1 MKNDAV
7 WMPNGGWLDSFP
19 CYSLKKGIGRVKYME
34 EPTDYKT
41 NFIWKN
47 GKDKEE
53 CIRKTEKVKQAA
65 IWAGRICA
73 GGAVMAVLVGFLQ
86 LYHVQKANMEVMASG
101 NPNPIRYV
109 NGQAEEVK
117 NDVITEGE
125 SKYQWDY
132 ENPELVAEEN
142 DSLSMLE
149 DRSYDWQ
156 LTLVNPW
163 HTLDE
168 NYSISVVE
176 LTNGQS
182 VDERCYPEL
191 QAMLDDCRAEGLS
204 PYICSSYRT
213 WEKQNRLFEENVR
226 VLMTQGYSEAEART
240 ETAKNIAIP
249 GTSEH
254 QLGLAVDIVDKN
266 YQLLDESQ
274 EDTAVQGWLMEN
286 SWRYGF
292 ILRYPVDKSEITGIV
307 YEPWHYRYVGKEAA
321 ETIYKEGLCLEEYL
335 EKQN

>member
-1 MKNDAV
+1 
-7 WMPNGGWLDSFP
+7 
-19 CYSLKKGIGRVKYME
+19 ME

-41 NFIWKN
+41 DSVWKN
-47 GKDKEE
+47 DKDKGER
-53 CIRKTEKVKQAA
+53 IRKTEGLKRAV

-73 GGAVMAVLVGFLQ
+73 GGASMTVLFGFLH

-109 NGQAEEVK
+109 NEQAEEVRS
-117 NDVITEGE
+117 NGIMEGE
-125 SKYQWDY
+125 SEQLQDY
-132 ENPELVAEEN
+132 ENPELVAEET
-142 DSLSMLE
+142 DSLSMRE
-149 DRSYDWQ
+149 GESYDWQ

-191 QAMLDDCRAEGLS
+191 QAMMDDCRAEGLS

-226 VLMTQGYSEAEART
+226 VLMTQGYSEEEART

-274 EDTAVQGWLMEN
+274 EDTAVQRWLMEN

-307 YEPWHYRYVGKEAA
+307 YEPWHYRYVGREAA
-321 ETIYKEGLCLEEYL
+321 EAIYKEGICLEEYL